1 MQASDVKSDCG
12 FNMVPRIAVSIFE
25 PRNHPAVELKRSNR
39 FGRLHNFIGTENT
52 LNVGDTT
59 HECTGIFWA

>member
-1 MQASDVKSDCG
+1 
-12 FNMVPRIAVSIFE
+12 
-25 PRNHPAVELKRSNR
+25 LKRSNR
-39 FGRLHNFIGTENT
+39 IGRLHNFIGTENT